1 MTEKLL
7 HNAAKDTTL
16 EHTQLKQQREVKQEK
31 DTKEVIEIT
40 RVSQD
45 VLMLDRLI

>member
-16 EHTQLKQQREVKQEK
+16 EHNQLKQQREYKHQRRFK
-31 DTKEVIEIT
+31 
-40 RVSQD
+40 
-45 VLMLDRLI
+45 L